1 MSEKEG
7 IFMGRKKQQ
16 FIALLS
22 AAGLLLTMAA
32 CGTSGKE
39 PVQTGGE
46 TEGKETQAA
55 QTAETDME
63 KDASGGQEVTLD
75 ILAKNVGESFNQYAD
90 NHVQDKMAEDIG
102 VRIHMVNAD
111 NDKFTI

>member
-63 KDASGGQEVTLD
+63 KDASGGQEVD
-75 ILAKNVGESFNQYAD
+75 VYKRQVYGIYYA
-90 NHVQDKMAEDIG
+90 A
-102 VRIHMVNAD
+102 VRIRGWE
-111 NDKFTI
+111 